1 MRKSSRRKKNT
12 GTSFEQEHIEE
23 EEVAA
28 VPQEQDRQI
37 PPIPTSSYSINWDSL
52 NTRRKITSDLRDEIC
67 DFYYSVQKKPQ
78 GTNRK
83 IK

>member
-23 EEVAA
+23 EVAA

-37 PPIPTSSYSINWDSL
+37 PQFQPLPIVSIG
-52 NTRRKITSDLRDEIC
+52 I
-67 DFYYSVQKKPQ
+67 P
-78 GTNRK
+78 
-83 IK
+83 